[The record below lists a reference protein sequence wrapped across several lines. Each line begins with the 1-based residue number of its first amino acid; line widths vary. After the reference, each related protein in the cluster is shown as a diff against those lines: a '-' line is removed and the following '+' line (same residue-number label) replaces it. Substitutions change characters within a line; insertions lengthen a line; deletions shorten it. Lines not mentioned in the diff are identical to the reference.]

1 MKNKFP
7 FLLSFLTA
15 SLFYWISVSSSLAAP
30 LVSIGDNTDIYFN
43 GSSSLR
49 WASNIF
55 RNEQNEESD
64 LSWTISPGLEVNLGR
79 GITNADFTVITRY
92 DIVRYEDND
101 RLDTE
106 LFHIEA
112 LGTFE

>member
-7 FLLSFLTA
+7 FFLSLLTV
-15 SLFYWISVSSSLAAP
+15 SLLHWISVSSSVAAP

-55 RNEQNEESD
+55 RNEVDVESD
-64 LSWTISPGLEVNLGR
+64 LSWTISWSRN
-79 GITNADFTVITRY
+79 
-92 DIVRYEDND
+92 
-101 RLDTE
+101 
-106 LFHIEA
+106 
-112 LGTFE
+112 